1 MFYWQVPGHDT
12 PEWKATQIA
21 AIGEQKFQ
29 QEYNCQFLDS
39 DSLKKLVPDEI
50 IEKYRKLHSEYKSK
64 NIYQGKD
71 LAIIS
76 QDGQRAFKFRMFDMF
91 NPERTY
97 LITSDVAE
105 GIGKD
110 SSVLYVWDVTDLSD
124 IRMVLKFSDN
134 TVSILEFAY
143 ITLQIC
149 KMYNNPFLACE
160 SNGIALGYIEQL
172 RVTYEYENFVRM
184 NRENGCGIQ
193 SHFTVK
199 AKACLWFKDM
209 LTTAG
214 FGFRFNDLNL
224 VDEFGTF
231 IKKDTS
237 VQNVFAA
244 IGDNHDDHIMTMI
257 WACWVLNP
265 ENVEKYFAVVDTFIS
280 SLGNTY
286 PKTLASMFDYTEAD
300 IANVLEIP

>member
-1 MFYWQVPGHDT
+1 
-12 PEWKATQIA
+12 
-21 AIGEQKFQ
+21 
-29 QEYNCQFLDS
+29 
-39 DSLKKLVPDEI
+39 
-50 IEKYRKLHSEYKSK
+50 
-64 NIYQGKD
+64 
-71 LAIIS
+71 
-76 QDGQRAFKFRMFDMF
+76 
-91 NPERTY
+91 
-97 LITSDVAE
+97 
-105 GIGKD
+105 
-110 SSVLYVWDVTDLSD
+110 
-124 IRMVLKFSDN
+124 
-134 TVSILEFAY
+134 
-143 ITLQIC
+143 
-149 KMYNNPFLACE
+149 MYNNPFLACE

-199 AKACLWFKDM
+199 SKACLWFRDM

-257 WACWVLNP
+257 WACWILNP
-265 ENVEKYFAVVDTFIS
+265 ENVEKYFVVVDTFTS

-286 PKTLASMFDYTEAD
+286 PKSLASLFDYTQAD
-300 IANVLEIP
+300 IARVFEIPQVKEFMTYHELHSDEFDAMEKQS